1 MGAFSG
7 GDQARG
13 EFARTTPRSPRPN
26 GSQGNYGISVA
37 AFPPMTLDE
46 EYRQDITSRP
56 QISEASPS
64 IAEMDEPDSYG
75 GSMSQKTRTR
85 KIVREKRGSETR
97 RAESGDLE
105 CPVEGRAHLPR
116 DVGGAALSI
125 SGNGPDPPKDFRA
138 ETKRRPRNNGRAMST
153 RNR

>member
-1 MGAFSG
+1 MKT
-7 GDQARG
+7 D
-13 EFARTTPRSPRPN
+13 E
-26 GSQGNYGISVA
+26 GNQQQFFGW
-37 AFPPMTLDE
+37 
-46 EYRQDITSRP
+46 P

-97 RAESGDLE
+97 GAESGDLE
-105 CPVEGRAHLPR
+105 CPVEGRAHLPH

-125 SGNGPDPPKDFRA
+125 SGNDSDPPKDFRA
-138 ETKRRPRNNGRAMST
+138 ETKRGPRNNGRAMST